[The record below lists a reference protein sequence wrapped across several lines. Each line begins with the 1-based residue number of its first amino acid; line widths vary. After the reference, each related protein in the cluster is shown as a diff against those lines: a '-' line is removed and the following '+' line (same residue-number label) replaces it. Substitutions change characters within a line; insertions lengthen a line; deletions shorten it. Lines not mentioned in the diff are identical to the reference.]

1 MEKKNMITLLIQ
13 VITLVAV
20 VRLTIHYP
28 KYDYITYFSIW
39 IAFICGYLY
48 KLISY
53 YRKTGIFN

>member
-1 MEKKNMITLLIQ
+1 MITLLIQ

-48 KLISY
+48 KSASY
-53 YRKTGIFN
+53 YRKTGKFN